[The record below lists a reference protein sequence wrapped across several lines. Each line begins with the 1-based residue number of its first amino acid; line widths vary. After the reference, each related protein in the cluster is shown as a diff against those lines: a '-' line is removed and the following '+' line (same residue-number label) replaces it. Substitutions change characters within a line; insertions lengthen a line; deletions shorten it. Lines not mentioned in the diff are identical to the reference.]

1 MLVVALG
8 AAAGLFAI
16 AALLLHAAG
25 RARARA
31 LADDVREK
39 IEPYLRRKSAE
50 AGIGTQAPTWTSRTS
65 PEEIVTYSAR
75 LSSRLLEHERTGPAL
90 PTSESLEYAR
100 TQPVSSS
107 DELIIR
113 SKP

>member
-8 AAAGLFAI
+8 AAAALFAL
-16 AALLLHAAG
+16 AALLLFAAG

-31 LADDVREK
+31 LAEDIREK
-39 IEPYLRRKSAE
+39 VEPYLRRKAAE
-50 AGIGTQAPTWTSRTS
+50 AGIGAQAPTWTSRTA
-65 PEEIVTYSAR
+65 PEEIISYSAR
-75 LSSRLLEHERTGPAL
+75 LSGRLLDHERTGPAI